1 MICPVKSIFINL
13 CCVIV
18 CLGAACTTTQNIRK
32 AEDEIAAIAE
42 EFGSRLKLVSLLAPS
57 DVLEESMREAYSGIV
72 SERLIDKWLDDPQNA
87 PGRLTS
93 SPWPER
99 IEVLEI
105 KKTSQGTFLVKG
117 EIIEVTSTEAGTE
130 NIASKKAVTLT
141 VKKTD
146 SGWIIDDV
154 NLN

>member
-1 MICPVKSIFINL
+1 MICPVKKVFSLIL

-93 SPWPER
+93 SPCRKE
-99 IEVLEI
+99 
-105 KKTSQGTFLVKG
+105 
-117 EIIEVTSTEAGTE
+117 
-130 NIASKKAVTLT
+130 
-141 VKKTD
+141 
-146 SGWIIDDV
+146 
-154 NLN
+154 